1 MGRQRVTQIAEATEG
16 ITQIAKRSFLI
27 GKANAVH
34 EGLNPSEGTSAHLR
48 SSVLQ
53 RVPKL
58 DQLPLKR
65 LHTR

>member
-1 MGRQRVTQIAEATEG
+1 MGRQRVTQIGAEATEG

-34 EGLNPSEGTSAHLR
+34 EGLNPSEGTSAHLQG
-48 SSVLQ
+48 VLQ

-58 DQLPLKR
+58 DQPFKR
-65 LHTR
+65 L